1 MKQLLSFIV
10 HIVIFLIT
18 ILLYACS
25 TDELQIIH
33 DEPTAALRI
42 SSVSTGL
49 LEITTETNTRA
60 STIILNKETDKIGV
74 FLLADPA
81 NGYPETILN
90 RAYVYGTP
98 MWKPEAELTLQDEVA
113 RMIAVYPYNESQNSM
128 NVRLNSAVYD
138 LANEYYYQNFKA
150 SFINTSVALSLKRA
164 YSLLRFIIIKG
175 EKEAATG
182 KGEYTGDG
190 SVSELSFTANIRRE
204 GTLDLT
210 NETVS
215 GNNDHVTLRTDF
227 GGTPV
232 TAVKASELAG
242 SSRPP
247 YADFLI
253 VPCSPGGDITFL
265 ITIDGKQKS
274 AKLPIVDL
282 LNETGRI
289 DAGIKYEIQIVIRPT
304 TLDVIKKG
312 LTTEEWTGGD
322 ATVEGSYVI
331 Q

>member
-1 MKQLLSFIV
+1 MKQILFFIL
-10 HIVIFLIT
+10 HIGMFLIT

-33 DEPTAALRI
+33 DKSTAVLCI
-42 SSVSTGL
+42 SSVATNL
-49 LEITTETNTRA
+49 LETTVGTNTRA
-60 STIILNKETDKIGV
+60 SAIILNKETDKIGV

-90 RAYVYGTP
+90 RAYVYGSP
-98 MWKPEAELTLQDEVA
+98 MWKSEAELTLQDEAA

-128 NVRLNSAVYD
+128 DVRLNSGVYN

-164 YSLLRFIIIKG
+164 YSLLRFVIIKG
-175 EKEAATG
+175 EKEVSTG

-190 SVSELSFTANIRRE
+190 SVSELSFTANIRAE
-204 GTLDLT
+204 GTLDLI

-215 GNNDHVTLRTDF
+215 GNTANVTLRTDF
-227 GGTPV
+227 GGTSV
-232 TAVKASELAG
+232 TAVKVSELAG
-242 SSRPP
+242 SLRPP

-253 VPCSPGGDITFL
+253 VPCSPGGDITFFV
-265 ITIDGKQKS
+265 TIDGKQKS
-274 AKLPIVDL
+274 AKLPITAL
-282 LNETGRI
+282 LGTTGRI

-304 TLDVIKKG
+304 TLDVIKG
-312 LTTEEWTGGD
+312 LTTEEWTGED
-322 ATVEGSYVI
+322 TSVEGSYVI